1 MEEEEERV
9 GVGIMGDSS
18 NSPSIGAETSPSRVV
33 VVVVDDGLMV
43 A

>member
-1 MEEEEERV
+1 
-9 GVGIMGDSS
+9 MGDSS
-18 NSPSIGAETSPSRVV
+18 NSPSMGADTSPSRVV

>member
-1 MEEEEERV
+1 MEEEEERI

-18 NSPSIGAETSPSRVV
+18 NSPSMGADTSPSRVV
-33 VVVVDDGLMV
+33 VVDDEVMV

>member
-9 GVGIMGDSS
+9 EVGMMGDSS
-18 NSPSIGAETSPSRVV
+18 NSPSMGAETSPSRVV
-33 VVVVDDGLMV
+33 VVVVDDELMV